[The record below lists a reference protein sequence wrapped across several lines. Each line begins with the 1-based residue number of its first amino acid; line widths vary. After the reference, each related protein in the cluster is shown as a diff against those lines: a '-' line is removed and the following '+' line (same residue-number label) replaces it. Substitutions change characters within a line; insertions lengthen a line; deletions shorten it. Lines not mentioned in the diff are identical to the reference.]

1 MFYDGTLAIF
11 RNTFLNLPSNMEK
24 TQGRILVID
33 DDPDVLV
40 TARIVLKKVF
50 SEVSVERDPANIYKL
65 LGRDS
70 YDVILL
76 DMNFKAGA
84 TSGREGLHWLKEIL
98 RKDSNAQVVLNTA
111 YGDVELAVHGMKEG
125 AVDFVVKPWDED
137 KLIATIHS
145 ALRLARS
152 NREVQFLKQKQ
163 QVLSNDL
170 DRQYQEMLS
179 VSPAMEPVFDTIDKV
194 AATDATVLILGENG
208 TGKEL
213 VARAL
218 HRKSPRAGEAFI
230 KVDLGAITE
239 SLFESEL
246 FGHTKGSF
254 TDAKEDRPGRFE
266 VANGGTLF
274 LDEIGNLSLPLQ
286 AKLLSALQNRQII
299 RVGSNR
305 PIHIDIRLICAT
317 NMPLYDMVANGR
329 FRQDLLYR
337 INTVEITLPP
347 LRDRPEDVPMLANHF
362 LCSYADKYSKT
373 CRDLEPEAMYKLT
386 HYRWPGNIRELQH
399 AMERA
404 VIMSEGNTVKA
415 EDIMVKTEM
424 PSGPTGHGT
433 PAATAAPTLNLEDL
447 EREAIRAALSR
458 HNGNV
463 SKAAKELGMGRN
475 TLYRKLEK
483 YDL

>member
-1 MFYDGTLAIF
+1 
-11 RNTFLNLPSNMEK
+11 MEK

-33 DDPDVLV
+33 DDQDVLV

-50 SEVSVERDPANIYKL
+50 TEVTVERDPANIYKL

-98 RKDSNAQVVLNTA
+98 RKDPNAQVVLNTA

-137 KLIATIHS
+137 KLLATIRS
-145 ALRLARS
+145 ALRLAHS
-152 NREVQFLKQKQ
+152 NREVQLLKQKQ
-163 QVLSNDL
+163 QVLSSDL

-179 VSPAMEPVFDTIDKV
+179 VSPAMEPIFETIDKV

-218 HRKSPRAGEAFI
+218 HRKSPRAREAFI

-254 TDAKEDRPGRFE
+254 TDAREDRPGRFE

-286 AKLLSALQNRQII
+286 AKLLSALQNRQIV

-305 PIHIDIRLICAT
+305 HIPIDIRLICAT
-317 NMPLYDMVANGR
+317 NMPLYDMVANGS

-337 INTVEITLPP
+337 INTVEVTLPP
-347 LRDRPEDVPMLANHF
+347 LRERPEDVPLLAQHF
-362 LCSYADKYSKT
+362 LCTYADKYNKG
-373 CRDLEPEAMYKLT
+373 CRDLDPEAMYKLT

-415 EDIMVKTEM
+415 DDIMVKSDA
-424 PSGPTGHGT
+424 PSGPSQQSPT
-433 PAATAAPTLNLEDL
+433 AAAAPTLNLEDM